1 MTHGSINVN
10 RYKCCGFLFDSGF
23 KLKEKILKNGISK
36 EANTFF
42 NTLESFFIFVNFIY
56 TIVLLATFTD
66 NAVIQSI
73 RSNMFNQRPGT
84 GYGFATAMAWVYF
97 LVIMALIG
105 IVALIFRPSKISK
118 KKGAK

>member
-42 NTLESFFIFVNFIY
+42 NTLESFFIFVNFISPHSL
-56 TIVLLATFTD
+56 IE
-66 NAVIQSI
+66 
-73 RSNMFNQRPGT
+73 GT
-84 GYGFATAMAWVYF
+84 APDSSPQPFEILPA
-97 LVIMALIG
+97 
-105 IVALIFRPSKISK
+105 
-118 KKGAK
+118 